1 MLHIRK
7 KLSNEFYRQKDVLG
21 IAQSLIGKQLF
32 TQIDG
37 QLTGGIIAETE
48 AYNGISDKASH
59 AYGGRKTNRTEVM
72 YREGGIAYVYFS
84 YGMHHLFNVVTG
96 TKGDPEAVLIRGI
109 IPTVGIETILKRR
122 NKVKI
127 NSMLVNGP
135 AKLCQALG
143 ISLKQNT
150 ISLQSDTLWIEESQ
164 GIGQTEILITTR
176 VGIDYAGEDAS
187 LPYRFILMDKDYRT
201 AKK

>member
-1 MLHIRK
+1 MLHHHE
-7 KLSNEFYRQKDVLG
+7 KLSNEFYRHEDVLG
-21 IAQSLIGKQLF
+21 IARSLIGKQIF

-37 QLTGGIIAETE
+37 YLTGGIIAETE
-48 AYNGISDKASH
+48 AYNGISDRASH

-84 YGMHHLFNVVTG
+84 YGMHYLFNVVTG
-96 TKGDPEAVLIRGI
+96 KKDNPQAVLIRGI
-109 IPTVGIETILKRR
+109 IPAIGIETILKRR
-122 NKVKI
+122 NQVKI
-127 NSMLVNGP
+127 NSATVNGP

-150 ISLQSDTLWIEESQ
+150 ISLQSDTLWIEEARK
-164 GIGQTEILITTR
+164 IGPGEIFITTR

>member
-1 MLHIRK
+1 MLHNHE
-7 KLSNEFYRQKDVLG
+7 KLSNEFYQHEDVLG
-21 IAQSLIGKQLF
+21 IARSLIGKQIF

-37 QLTGGIIAETE
+37 YLTGGIIAETE
-48 AYNGISDKASH
+48 AYNGISDRASH

-84 YGMHHLFNVVTG
+84 YGMHYLFNVVTG
-96 TKGDPEAVLIRGI
+96 KKDNPQAVLIRGI
-109 IPTVGIETILKRR
+109 IPTIGIETILKRR
-122 NKVKI
+122 NQVKI
-127 NSMLVNGP
+127 NSATVNGP

-150 ISLQSDTLWIEESQ
+150 ISLRSDTLWIEEARK
-164 GIGQTEILITTR
+164 IGPGEIFITTR
-176 VGIDYAGEDAS
+176 VGIDYAGDDAS

>member
-1 MLHIRK
+1 MLQIHE
-7 KLSNEFYRQKDVLG
+7 KLSNEFFRQKDVLG

-48 AYNGISDKASH
+48 AYNGISDRASH

-96 TKGDPEAVLIRGI
+96 SNGDPKAVLIRGI

-122 NKVKI
+122 NLLKT
-127 NSMLVNGP
+127 NTTLVNGP

-150 ISLQSDTLWIEESQ
+150 ISLQGDTIWIEKYW
-164 GIGQTEILITTR
+164 GVGHGDILITTR
-176 VGIDYAGEDAS
+176 VGIDYAGEDAH